1 MEMGWSSVVGQEGEG
16 RGGGEEKKR
25 VFTALSVIVI
35 LEINLLSRSEI
46 RNLRYGLAEWLK
58 W

>member
-1 MEMGWSSVVGQEGEG
+1 MVGQEGEG